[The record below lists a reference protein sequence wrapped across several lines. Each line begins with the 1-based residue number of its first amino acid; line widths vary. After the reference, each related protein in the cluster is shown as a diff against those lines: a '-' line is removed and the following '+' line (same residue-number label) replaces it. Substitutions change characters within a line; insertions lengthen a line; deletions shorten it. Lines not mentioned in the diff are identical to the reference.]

1 MGRYP
6 NIAASKAKTGAA
18 KGKLYSM
25 YAKEIYQAA
34 KNGGTSLDANAS
46 LKRLVDKAKKEQV
59 PSDIIKRAIDKV
71 NSGIDESY
79 EQTRYEI
86 FGPGGSTV
94 IADCLTDNLNRT
106 VSDIRTVL
114 NKTHTKMGAM
124 NSVSYM
130 YDNICM
136 VGFRGLTEEETLDA
150 LIESDVEA
158 LDIYTEDGI
167 TVVTG
172 NPTDLFAIKE
182 AITKKLPN
190 VNFEYDELTT
200 IAKDKINLSNEDLE
214 IFNKLINMLEEVEDI
229 NHVYHNVE
237 LD

>member
-1 MGRYP
+1 
-6 NIAASKAKTGAA
+6 
-18 KGKLYSM
+18 
-25 YAKEIYQAA
+25 
-34 KNGGTSLDANAS
+34 
-46 LKRLVDKAKKEQV
+46 
-59 PSDIIKRAIDKV
+59 
-71 NSGIDESY
+71 
-79 EQTRYEI
+79 
-86 FGPGGSTV
+86 
-94 IADCLTDNLNRT
+94 
-106 VSDIRTVL
+106 
-114 NKTHTKMGAM
+114 MGAM

-200 IAKDKINLSNEDLE
+200 VAKDKIKLSNEDLE

>member
-130 YDNICM
+130 YYNICM

>member
-34 KNGGTSLDANAS
+34 KTGGASLDANAS

-59 PSDIIKRAIDKV
+59 PNDIINRAIDKV

-136 VGFRGLTEEETLDA
+136 VGFKGLNEEDTLDI

-182 AITKKLPN
+182 VIANKIPD

-200 IAKDKINLSNEDLE
+200 IAKDKIRLTGEDLE
-214 IFNKLINMLEEVEDI
+214 VFNKLINMLEEVEDI
-229 NHVYHNVE
+229 NHIYHNVD

>member
-34 KNGGTSLDANAS
+34 KNGSTSLDANAS

-172 NPTDLFAIKE
+172 NPTDLFAIKG

-200 IAKDKINLSNEDLE
+200 VAKDKINLSNEDLE

>member
-34 KNGGTSLDANAS
+34 KNGGASLDANAA

-59 PSDIIKRAIDKV
+59 PSDIINRAIDKV
-71 NSGIDESY
+71 NNGADESY

-136 VGFRGLTEEETLDA
+136 VGFKGLNEEDTIDA

-182 AITKKLPN
+182 AITKKLTD

-200 IAKDKINLSNEDLE
+200 IAKDKIKLTGEDLE
-214 IFNKLINMLEEVEDI
+214 VFNKLINMLEEVEDI
-229 NHVYHNVE
+229 NHVYHNVD

>member
-106 VSDIRTVL
+106 VSDIRTAL

-200 IAKDKINLSNEDLE
+200 VAKDKIKLSNEDLE

>member
-106 VSDIRTVL
+106 VSDIRTAL

-200 IAKDKINLSNEDLE
+200 VAKDKINLSNEDLE

>member
-1 MGRYP
+1 M
-6 NIAASKAKTGAA
+6 
-18 KGKLYSM
+18 
-25 YAKEIYQAA
+25 
-34 KNGGTSLDANAS
+34 
-46 LKRLVDKAKKEQV
+46 VDKAKKEQV

-200 IAKDKINLSNEDLE
+200 VAKDKINLSNEDLE

>member
-200 IAKDKINLSNEDLE
+200 VAKDKIKLSNADLE

>member
-106 VSDIRTVL
+106 VSDIWTVL

-200 IAKDKINLSNEDLE
+200 VAKDKINLSNEDLE

>member
-200 IAKDKINLSNEDLE
+200 VAKDKINLSNEDLE

>member
-200 IAKDKINLSNEDLE
+200 VAKDKIKLSNEDLE

>member
-130 YDNICM
+130 YYNICM

-200 IAKDKINLSNEDLE
+200 VAKDKINLSNEDLE

>member
-25 YAKEIYQAA
+25 YEKEIYQAA

-200 IAKDKINLSNEDLE
+200 VAKDKINLSNEDLE

>member
-34 KNGGTSLDANAS
+34 KTGGASLDANAS

-59 PSDIIKRAIDKV
+59 PNDIINRAIDKV

-136 VGFRGLTEEETLDA
+136 VGFKGLNEEDTLDI

-182 AITKKLPN
+182 VIANKIPD

-200 IAKDKINLSNEDLE
+200 IAKDKIKLTGEDLE
-214 IFNKLINMLEEVEDI
+214 VFNKLINMLEEVEDI
-229 NHVYHNVE
+229 NHVYHNVD